1 MNSHILGQTAAL
13 ATAFCWAITCL
24 SFEAAGKRVGSL
36 QVNLL
41 RLGFALPIFTAY
53 LMVRQGQLFP
63 RDADWHIWIWLSS
76 SGIVGFFLGDLFLF
90 QAFVDVGARMAML
103 IYATVPPLTALMGW
117 LILGEHLEPAQFA
130 AMGITVA
137 GIILVTTGKPSA
149 PPKSAAPSTPIH
161 IHTVRGIWFAL
172 LGALGQA
179 LGLVLSRFGA
189 PDYDPFAATQIRALA
204 GFLSFLLFFLCTG
217 RIRRALASFRDLP
230 ACRHILRGA
239 FFGPFLGVSLGL
251 LAAQKTST
259 AIASTIMATVPI
271 LLIPIAIIGFRQ
283 TVTMRETAGALLAVG
298 GVALLFLG

>member
-1 MNSHILGQTAAL
+1 MNVHIIGQTAAL
-13 ATAFCWAITCL
+13 ATALCWAITSL

-41 RLGFALPIFTAY
+41 RLAFALPVFTAY
-53 LMVRQGQLFP
+53 LVARQGQIFP
-63 RDADWHIWIWLSS
+63 GDADWHIWFWLSS

-103 IYATVPPLTALMGW
+103 IYASVPPMTALLGW
-117 LILGEHLEPAQFA
+117 LILGEALTPGQFG
-130 AMGITVA
+130 AMAVTMA
-137 GIILVTTGKPSA
+137 GIVLVTTVQPPG
-149 PPKSAAPSTPIH
+149 PPKSAAPSPAIH
-161 IHTVRGIWFAL
+161 HPGIRGIWFAL
-172 LGALGQA
+172 LGSLGQA

-204 GFLSFLLFFLCTG
+204 GFVAFLLFFLFTG
-217 RIRRALASFRDLP
+217 RLGRALKALRDAP

-251 LAAQKTST
+251 LAAQNTST

-271 LLIPIAIIGFRQ
+271 ILIPITVFGFRQ
-283 TVTMRETAGALLAVG
+283 TVTLRELAGALLAVA
-298 GVALLFLG
+298 GVALLFTG